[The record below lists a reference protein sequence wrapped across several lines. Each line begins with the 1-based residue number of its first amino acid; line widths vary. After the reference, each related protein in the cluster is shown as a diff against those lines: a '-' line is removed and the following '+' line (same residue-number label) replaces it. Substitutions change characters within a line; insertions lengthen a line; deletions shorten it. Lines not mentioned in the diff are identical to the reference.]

1 MRRFT
6 RLLGVAALSAVVL
19 SAVLV
24 NAQDSTPVPADPTTD
39 PAMEATVDPS
49 AQPTM
54 DGSMTEMTPEATAGM
69 SGDATQMPMNH
80 SMGVT
85 CDSDLILNLYIAER
99 YFGFGGVSSMMTGD
113 SMLDLTTFDKGQ
125 YAPLFGASMTTTPPT
140 MMTQEQIQSTADM
153 MAMDDAA
160 LMEQMSSMVPEGTN
174 VDSMT
179 RLSAAAVAGEDPS
192 CTTLRSQLN
201 RFYSIL
207 AFQDMQMGMMGSGA
221 EATADA
227 STGGDTSAAPAGEMM
242 NFGTTLAG
250 TNEVPGPGD
259 EDGTGTAAVTFDMT
273 NGQVCYNLAVQNITL
288 PAAAAHI
295 HRGMASES
303 GAVVVPFDVVPDASG
318 NAESCVL
325 VDNALLQEIVGNP
338 AGFYV
343 NVHTSDFP
351 DGAVRGQV
359 SG

>member
-1 MRRFT
+1 MMRRFT
-6 RLLGVAALSAVVL
+6 HLLGVVALSAVVF

-24 NAQDSTPVPADPTTD
+24 SAQDATPVPAEPTTD
-39 PAMEATVDPS
+39 PAMEATIDPA

-54 DGSMTEMTPEATAGM
+54 DGSMAEATADM
-69 SGDATQMPMNH
+69 AGDATQMPMDH
-80 SMGVT
+80 AMGVT

-125 YAPLFGASMTTTPPT
+125 YAPLFGASMMTTPPT

-160 LMEQMSSMVPEGTN
+160 LMEQMSSMVPEGT
-174 VDSMT
+174 DMSSMT
-179 RLSAAAVAGEDPS
+179 MLSAAAVADEDAS
-192 CTTLRSQLN
+192 CTMLRSQLN

-207 AFQDMQMGMMGSGA
+207 AFQDMQMGMMGSGTGA

-227 STGGDTSAAPAGEMM
+227 STGGDTSAAPAGETM
-242 NFGTTLAG
+242 NFGTALAG

-259 EDGTGTAAVTFDMT
+259 EDGTGMAAVTLDMS
-273 NGQVCYNLAVQNITL
+273 NGQVCYNLSVQNITL

-295 HRGMASES
+295 HRGAAGES
-303 GAVVVPFDVVPDASG
+303 GPVVVPFDVVPDASG
-318 NAESCVL
+318 NAASCVL
-325 VDNALLQEIVGNP
+325 ADAALLQEIASNP